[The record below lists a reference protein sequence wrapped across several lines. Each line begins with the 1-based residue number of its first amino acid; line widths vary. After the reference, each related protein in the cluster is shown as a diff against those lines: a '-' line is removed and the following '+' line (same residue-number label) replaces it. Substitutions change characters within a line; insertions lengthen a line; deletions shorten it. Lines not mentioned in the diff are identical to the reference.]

1 MSQIIPG
8 HAAAEVMSQDDRRK
22 RMDLIKSVYC
32 KDATDEEASLF
43 FMVAEKTGLRPELRQ
58 IASVPRWDS
67 QARKNVRSIQVTID
81 GLRLVAERSGKYR
94 GQVGPYWCGKDGVW
108 KDVWLDDSLPVASK
122 VGVYHAEFKE
132 PLWGVA
138 KMSSFMQTKSGGDLN
153 PIWNKMPDIMI
164 AKCAESQS
172 LRKAF
177 PQELSGIYT
186 EEEMAQTYE
195 TPIAIPAQPSI
206 DEVFEKKK
214 EAFCKKLNDAFDKG
228 AISDD
233 EYKTMTLKIEKDGIT
248 EKMIEVGNNWVVG
261 KIIAYEKSKG
271 VE

>member
-1 MSQIIPG
+1 MNSLEITSQ
-8 HAAAEVMSQDDRRK
+8 EDRRK

-94 GQVGPYWCGKDGVW
+94 GQIGPYWCGKDGVW
-108 KDVWLDDSLPVASK
+108 HDVWLEETLPVAAK
-122 VGVYHAEFKE
+122 VGVYHADFKE

-138 KMSSFMQTKSGGDLN
+138 KMSSFQQTKSSGDLN
-153 PIWNKMPDIMI
+153 PLWNKMPDIML

-177 PQELSGIYT
+177 PQEMSGIYT
-186 EEEMAQTYE
+186 EEEMAQNYE
-195 TPIAIPAQPSI
+195 APITMPALPTV
-206 DEVFEKKK
+206 DEKNNERKVYLSEKIT
-214 EAFCKKLNDAFDKG
+214 EAFDKD
-228 AISDD
+228 A
-233 EYKTMTLKIEKDGIT
+233 IT
-248 EKMIEVGNNWVVG
+248 EEEYNTMRERLKGVVTDKMLDAGSTWIIQ
-261 KIIAYEKSKG
+261 KIITHEKSKG